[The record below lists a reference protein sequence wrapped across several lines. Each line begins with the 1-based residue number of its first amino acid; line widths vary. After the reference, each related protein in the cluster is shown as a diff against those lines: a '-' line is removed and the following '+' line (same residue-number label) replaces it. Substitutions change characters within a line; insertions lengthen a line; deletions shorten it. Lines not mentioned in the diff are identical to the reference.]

1 MGVSL
6 KQWLFK
12 SLFKPEIDAQL
23 AEIKR
28 ATITSV
34 QEKFYPGM
42 LLNTYRPIKE
52 TEAYVSNAD
61 AYSIIRMIAKT
72 AAMVPILIYKIKD
85 DKALKD
91 YDFLTKGH
99 DYSPQAL
106 VKKQLLKTKALEP
119 LTEDHH
125 LSNLLKN
132 PNPHYSETD
141 HKEGVYIFRLSTGNA
156 MIYTPKLEFGVNAGK
171 PSELWVMPTQYTYPL
186 VRRGN
191 MPEILSWE
199 LCMNVTPMKIPLEEM
214 MHLKYFN
221 TDFSVDGAHLL
232 GLSPLRAGAKV
243 LRRSD
248 TESDYSMNAFENN
261 GISGIVSNESVN
273 EEDVSTESMG
283 KMKSDFYNEA
293 TGIRNA
299 RKLLF
304 QAGKINYTQ
313 VGLGPVDMEI
323 IESQK
328 ITFKKF
334 CNLYGIS
341 DILFNNGE
349 ASTES
354 NVQIM
359 SKRLYTNAALPECYA
374 YRDAINQHI
383 VPLYTGEKLY
393 ADVDISG
400 ISELQD
406 DMLKMANVFATMPI
420 IRPNDV
426 LEAFNFGKSEDP
438 NMNKYFIKT
447 GYTDLDSLISVDD
460 LPVITPDGN

>member
-6 KQWLFK
+6 KKWIFN
-12 SLFKPEIDAQL
+12 SLFKEEIDTQL
-23 AEIKR
+23 TEIKR
-28 ATITSV
+28 ATIFSM

-42 LLNTYRPIKE
+42 LLNSNRPIKE
-52 TEAYVSNAD
+52 TEAYVSNSD
-61 AYSIIRMIAKT
+61 AYSIIRRIAKT
-72 AAMVPILIYKIKD
+72 AAMIPILIYKIKD

-91 YDFLTKGH
+91 YDFATKSN

-106 VKKQLLKTKALEP
+106 VKKQILKTKALEP
-119 LTEDHH
+119 VKDDHH

-141 HKEGVYIFRLSTGNA
+141 HKEGIYIFRLSTGNT

-171 PSELWVMPTQYTYPL
+171 PAEFWVLPTQYTHPV

-191 MPEILSWE
+191 MPEILRWE
-199 LCMNVTPMKIPLEEM
+199 LSMGMTPLKIDIADIL
-214 MHLKYFN
+214 HLKYFN
-221 TDFSVDGAHLL
+221 TDYSMDGNHLM

-243 LRRSD
+243 LNRS
-248 TESDYSMNAFENN
+248 ESENDYSVNAFANN
-261 GISGIVSNESVN
+261 GISGIVSNESVD
-273 EEDVSTESMG
+273 EEEVSPESLG
-283 KMKSDFYNEA
+283 KMKSEFYNEA

-313 VGLGPVDMEI
+313 VGLGPVDMEV

-341 DILFNNGE
+341 DIIFNNDDS
-349 ASTES
+349 STF
-354 NVQIM
+354 NNYGTAV
-359 SKRLYTNAALPECYA
+359 KALYTNAALPECYA
-374 YRDAINQHI
+374 YRDVINQHI
-383 VPLYTGEKLY
+383 CPLYKGEKLY

-400 ISELQD
+400 ISELQE
-406 DMLKMANVFATMPI
+406 DMLQMANIFAALPI
-420 IRPNDV
+420 MRPNDI
-426 LEAFNFGKSEDP
+426 LEAFNYGKSEDP
-438 NMNKYFIKT
+438 NMNKYFVKT
-447 GYTDLDSLISVDD
+447 GYVDLESLLSIDD